1 MKQKTYYLKV
11 KNQSIDKPYLTIAM
25 NKQRFP
31 ILAVNFIGVL
41 GYSVVVPILIF
52 LVEKM
57 GGNAFVYGI
66 LGAVYPAF
74 QLVGSPWLGRL
85 SDRIGRK
92 KVLFLSQAG
101 TFLAWLLF
109 ILAIYLPV
117 EEVLFEGKGPDGF
130 LITLP
135 LACLFTARALDGFT
149 GGNIAVANAYMA
161 DISDEQNR
169 SENFGKMS
177 ASMSLAFVLG
187 PALAGL
193 LSTSAL
199 EELLPVLVAAVIS
212 LVTMILIQLWLK
224 ETLDL
229 PAQPTRPGRIL
240 SRFFGQAHKSCRNPE
255 TRKSKFRD
263 LLAYENMPLLFLLYL
278 IVFLSF
284 SLFYVGF
291 PVYSS
296 QVLGWSA
303 KELGGFLAIS
313 SLLMF
318 GVNTYGIKYL
328 NRYTTPRVL
337 MLAGSVLMAGSF
349 FLLTQQQF
357 VSLAAANV
365 FLSVGNG
372 ILWPS
377 FMSILS
383 ESSPPDK
390 IGSIMG
396 WGNSMG
402 SLGSIMGLLLG
413 GFLYTRMGAG
423 LFFLGAVLFA
433 SVFILIL
440 FFFANKQQ
448 GQLAKT

>member
-1 MKQKTYYLKV
+1 MYLV
-11 KNQSIDKPYLTIAM
+11 LAM
-25 NKQRFP
+25 TRERFP
-31 ILAVNFIGVL
+31 ILAVNFIGIL

-92 KVLFLSQAG
+92 KVLLLSQAG

-117 EEVLFEGKGPDGF
+117 EKILFEGSGPDGF
-130 LITLP
+130 LVTLP
-135 LACLFTARALDGFT
+135 LACLFVARALDGFT

-169 SENFGKMS
+169 SENFGQMS

-193 LSTSAL
+193 LSTTAL

-224 ETLDL
+224 ETIDL
-229 PAQPTRPGRIL
+229 PRNPTRPRRIL

-255 TRKSKFRD
+255 SRQTKFKD
-263 LLAYENMPLLFLLYL
+263 LLQLENIPLMFLLYL
-278 IVFLSF
+278 MVFLSF

-313 SLLMF
+313 SLIMF
-318 GVNTYGIKYL
+318 GVNTYGIKFL
-328 NRYTTPRVL
+328 NRYTDPRQL
-337 MLAGSVLMAGSF
+337 ILTGAMLMAASF
-349 FLLTQQQF
+349 TLLTF
-357 VSLAAANV
+357 ENFLALATANV
-365 FLSVGNG
+365 LLSVGNG

-377 FMSILS
+377 FMSVLS
-383 ESSPPDK
+383 ESSPSDK
-390 IGSIMG
+390 IGGIMG

-402 SLGSIMGLLLG
+402 SLGSILGLLIG
-413 GFLYTRMGAG
+413 GFLYTHIGSG
-423 LFFLGAVLFA
+423 LFLLGALSFTCI
-433 SVFILIL
+433 FLLIL
-440 FFFANKQQ
+440 FFFGNRKKKN
-448 GQLAKT
+448 LARAT